1 MKRKLLCIF
10 LAAVLCFVCVL
21 PVSATFTDVQGHWAE
36 AYINRVVSL
45 GLFSGIT
52 STEFR
57 PNTPMNRA
65 MIVTVLG
72 RLAKISTQTW
82 EKYTWFLPYRF
93 KDTKTSAYYAPYL
106 AWAALHG
113 ITSGTS
119 ATTYSP
125 SMEVTREQL
134 ATMFHNFLKLE
145 GYTLKTSGTTPKFTD
160 AASISSWAKESVT
173 YLAKAGIIKGFSD
186 GKGGTYFSPKRN
198 ATRAE
203 CAAMLCRMIDVMK
216 KSFTP
221 SYATKIS
228 LSSSSV
234 NLKVGSSK
242 TLTATITPSSA
253 TNKTVVWLSSNTS
266 CVKVSTNGK
275 ITALKAGSAKIYAL
289 SDKKS
294 TYCTVTVTGSGNSGL
309 ASSSMSYREKCI
321 FVYGFYV
328 EGESSGAFRD
338 VYTSQSEAQSHQSS
352 ITVPVWT
359 VVNGSRVAGTRT
371 FEIHKNLA
379 ATVKQIFQEI
389 YEAQEQPPMIAIG
402 GWRWRSYE
410 SSEHNMGTAMDLNP
424 SSNPY
429 VYSGSSAYDA
439 GFKPG
444 EDPYSIPIGGTVDKI
459 FQKYG
464 FKRGIYWNSGNKDYM
479 HYSFFGW

>member
-1 MKRKLLCIF
+1 MKRKILCVV
-10 LAAVLCFVCVL
+10 LAAILCFACVL
-21 PVSATFTDVQGHWAE
+21 PAEAAFVDTAGHWAE
-36 AYINRVVSL
+36 AYINRAVGL

-57 PNTPMNRA
+57 PNAPMTRA
-65 MIVTVLG
+65 MVVTVLG
-72 RLAKISTQTW
+72 RLAKISTDEWSQ
-82 EKYTWFLPYRF
+82 YTWFLPYRF
-93 KDTKTSAYYAPYL
+93 KDVKTSSYYAPYL

-119 ATTYSP
+119 STAFSP
-125 SMEVTREQL
+125 SMEITREQL
-134 ATMFHNFLKLE
+134 ATMFHNFLKME
-145 GYTLKTSGTTPKFTD
+145 GYTLRTTGSTPSFTD
-160 AASISSWAKESVT
+160 ASQISSWAKESVT
-173 YLAKAGIIKGFSD
+173 YLAKAGVIKGFPGSS
-186 GKGGTYFSPKRN
+186 GGVYFAPKRN

-203 CAAMLCRMIDVMK
+203 CATMFCRLIDVMRR
-216 KSFTP
+216 SFTP
-221 SYATKIS
+221 SYATKIA
-228 LSSSSV
+228 LSSSSL
-234 NLKVGSSK
+234 NLSVGQTK

-253 TNKTVVWLSSNTS
+253 TNKTVVWFSSNS
-266 CVKVSTNGK
+266 AVAKVSTSGK
-275 ITALKAGSAKIYAL
+275 ITALKAGTAKIYAL
-289 SDKKS
+289 SNKKS
-294 TYCTVTVTGSGNSGL
+294 TYCSVTVTGSSNL
-309 ASSSMSYREKCI
+309 ASASMTYREKCL

-328 EGESSGAFRD
+328 DGENTGAFRD
-338 VYTSQSEAQSHQSS
+338 VYKTQEEALSHQSS

-359 VVNGSRVAGTRT
+359 VVNGSKVGGTKT
-371 FEIHKNLA
+371 FQIHTKLA

-389 YEAQEQPPMIAIG
+389 YNAGEQPPMFAIG

-410 SSEHNMGTAMDLNP
+410 SSEHNMGTALDLNP

-429 VYSGSSAYDA
+429 VYSGSNAYDE